1 VNRPSILHAMLILA
15 LLVNSPSFAASAT
28 EKRSP
33 EELKKILDVPA
44 PDPKEHSKAA
54 LTKIYMERG
63 RAASALGDLDR
74 ELKELDAGI
83 QAVGAKDPNAY
94 EFYNR
99 RAPVDLD
106 RGDYVSARA
115 TRELALEVAGAPDGN
130 SFNSIILAQSAP

>member
-1 VNRPSILHAMLILA
+1 MKQSNFFLAILILA
-15 LLVNSPSFAASAT
+15 LFVSSASFAASAAAP
-28 EKRSP
+28 RLP
-33 EELKKILDVPA
+33 AEELKKILDAPP

-63 RAASALGDLDR
+63 RAASTLGDLDR

-94 EFYNR
+94 DFYNR
-99 RAPVDLD
+99 RAPLDLD

-115 TRELALEVAGAPDGN
+115 ARELALEVAGTAGIGS
-130 SFNSIILAQSAP
+130 SFNSII